1 MVDTVRAGCG
11 KGNTM
16 KIENTVSGL
25 TSEKARAL
33 ILQGPAATQA
43 IWARVQGV
51 RCRENAP
58 HHRYLVEARRG
69 GKDTVVMDIG
79 PCPHFPE

>member
-1 MVDTVRAGCG
+1 
-11 KGNTM
+11 M
-16 KIENTVSGL
+16 KIENTVSGM

-43 IWARVQGV
+43 WWAKVQQV

-58 HHRYLVEARRG
+58 HHRYLREARVG
-69 GKDTVVMDIG
+69 GKDKVVMDIG
-79 PCPHFPE
+79 PCVHFPECGRPTK